1 MKRSIILFLAVLLLL
16 PLAACKSDN
25 NHTYEL
31 PKAANDPE
39 VLARWDEYPMLD
51 GVPRYKL
58 SGILEDFYKGPDGS
72 VVVSFLGVSDADFES
87 YCTEVLASG
96 YRLKDGSSIWYTTG
110 MSGVPQFEKGSR
122 SLTLV
127 WSMNGS
133 LDISSEP

>member
-1 MKRSIILFLAVLLLL
+1 MKRAIILVLAALLLL
-16 PLAACKSDN
+16 PLTACRSDN
-25 NHTYEL
+25 TPADEL
-31 PKAANDPE
+31 PKMASDPE
-39 VLARWDEYPMLD
+39 VLARWDEYSMLD

-58 SGILEDFYKGPDGS
+58 TGILDNFYEGQDGS
-72 VVVSFLGVSDADFES
+72 VVVSFFGVSDEDFES
-87 YCTEVLASG
+87 YCADILASG
-96 YRLKDGSSIWYTTG
+96 YRLKEGSSIWYTTG